1 MNLRRLE
8 SFVLVAQGESV
19 TGAARRLGFAQSSLS
34 GHLCAL
40 EDDLGCSLFLREG
53 RGLRLTEEGRSFLP
67 FALRILALA
76 EKARRTLD
84 GRAPDRADLHLGIQ
98 ESFAPRLLPPVL
110 RALRRARPRASLRVH
125 QAIPAT
131 LRDWVRGEI
140 LDAAVLLDLPEEAP
154 QLKVES
160 LRWEPTVFAAS
171 PDHPLAS
178 RPALLPSDLLRSD
191 LLVSEEGAPGRR
203 ALDSL
208 RSQLGI
214 SPGGTVIQ
222 GLEGLVACLHKGL
235 GFALI
240 PRFFVGEELAEGH
253 LAALR
258 WQGPI
263 VPCCLQLITREDR
276 GESGNLKELLLIL
289 RRFRRDR
296 DRKPLSKHRPA
307 DTVTDP

>member
-53 RGLRLTEEGRSFLP
+53 RSLRLTEEGRSFLP
-67 FALRILALA
+67 FALQILTLA
-76 EKARRTLD
+76 EKARKTLD
-84 GRAPDRADLHLGIQ
+84 GRPPDRADLHLGIQ
-98 ESFAPRLLPPVL
+98 ESFAPRLVPPVL
-110 RALRRARPRASLRVH
+110 RALRRIRPHASLQVH

-131 LRDWVRGEI
+131 LRGWVRGGD

-160 LRWEPTVFAAS
+160 LRWEPTVFATS

-178 RPALLPSDLLRSD
+178 RTALLPSDLLRSD
-191 LLVSEEGAPGRR
+191 LLTSETGAPGRR

-208 RSQLGI
+208 RDQLGI
-214 SPGGTVIQ
+214 PSKGTVIQ
-222 GLEGLVACLHKGL
+222 GLESLVACLRKGL

-240 PRFFVGEELAEGH
+240 PRFFVGEELAAGH
-253 LAALR
+253 LATLR
-258 WQGPI
+258 WHGPI

-276 GESGNLKELLLIL
+276 GESRNLKDLLLIL
-289 RRFRRDR
+289 RRLRRDR
-296 DRKPLSKHRPA
+296 DRKPLLKHHHA